1 MLKTNE
7 GPTLEGYERNT
18 GRTGTIVAQDLKVV
32 SDGGAD
38 RSVWTA
44 SKQQKPLV
52 NQPETRFLKIA
63 VRNKSLGYDDQ
74 MLRWPRKRQV
84 FFFNQ
89 ASANEERRS
98 AIDSTAKT
106 A

>member
-38 RSVWTA
+38 RRVWTA
-44 SKQQKPLV
+44 SKQQKSLV
-52 NQPETRFLKIA
+52 NQPETRFLNIA
-63 VRNKSLGYDDQ
+63 VRNKNLDDDQ